1 LHIVEHGGL
10 ASLACAFPKAPVIYQ
25 DDIIIIPVKIF
36 GIFCPTLNASGIAM
50 KIKDQSQGFFAV
62 KMQTI
67 DTHPRGY
74 VKKKFGERCIVM
86 ILKILGQFLRLEN
99 EFLLDEI
106 GYDPNGHINSQDQQ
120 PVNRKQ
126 IETWYQLV
134 G

>member
-1 LHIVEHGGL
+1 
-10 ASLACAFPKAPVIYQ
+10 
-25 DDIIIIPVKIF
+25 
-36 GIFCPTLNASGIAM
+36 
-50 KIKDQSQGFFAV
+50 
-62 KMQTI
+62 
-67 DTHPRGY
+67 
-74 VKKKFGERCIVM
+74 M

-106 GYDPNGHINSQDQQ
+106 GYDPNGHINPQDQQ